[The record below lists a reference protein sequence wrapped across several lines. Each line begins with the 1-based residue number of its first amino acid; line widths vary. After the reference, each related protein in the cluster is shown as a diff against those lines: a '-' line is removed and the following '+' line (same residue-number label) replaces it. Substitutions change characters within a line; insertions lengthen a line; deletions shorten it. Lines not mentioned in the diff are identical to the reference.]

1 MAETPIHHH
10 NMTKKRLQRRAI
22 HSLLGKTKKV
32 FLTERQKVQPF
43 KTLGS
48 LTYEKPYPKNLLRNF
63 RYGWGFSEFKHVS
76 ASFWKDDFVVIY
88 IIWSLTSKCLK
99 KRPPQKKK
107 LSKRWPFVPIHEV
120 CPQLAGAPKASRWNR
135 LQLFCRKKSHQIRN
149 HRFPPNH

>member
-32 FLTERQKVQPF
+32 SWQSDKRCNLSKPWAHLQRKALSQKSLEEFSIRLGLFGVQTCF
-43 KTLGS
+43 GI
-48 LTYEKPYPKNLLRNF
+48 
-63 RYGWGFSEFKHVS
+63 
-76 ASFWKDDFVVIY
+76 FWKDDFVVIY

-99 KRPPQKKK
+99 KGPPQKKNYPK
-107 LSKRWPFVPIHEV
+107 DDHWSPSTKFVPSLLE
-120 CPQLAGAPKASRWNR
+120 PQKHPGGTDCNF
-135 LQLFCRKKSHQIRN
+135 LQEKSHQIRN